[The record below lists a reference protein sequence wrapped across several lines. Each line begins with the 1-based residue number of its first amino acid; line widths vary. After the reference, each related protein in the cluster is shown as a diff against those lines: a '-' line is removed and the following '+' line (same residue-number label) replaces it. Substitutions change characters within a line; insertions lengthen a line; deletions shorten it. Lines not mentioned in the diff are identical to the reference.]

1 MSMVSMV
8 CTVETNK
15 KGRFEL
21 TPHAV
26 VTDVWGHKAAFDI
39 DSLGKYY
46 KIRSDAVQ
54 KLFMGMTLT
63 ANHYGNVVI
72 AHFSEKK
79 NLTLVNLEAIVKGKE
94 PKMSVAANF
103 VILVKSVAYPT
114 PAAIRKQLED
124 VTDVKVLF
132 PLTNITYA
140 AVNQTKQ
147 PNRIALKMERD
158 VAVNIAN
165 ILGSNGTVAEVI
177 DDATGEVVHTSVVFG
192 VGAPGAPAAPAKK
205 VEVKEAIEPDYFYVP
220 DSLRHISAAVYALR
234 QRNPESKTA
243 ILISGPSG
251 FGKTA
256 FAIPLAKVLGMGVG
270 FFDMSLLV
278 DTEDLFGGR
287 QIENGSTIFR
297 FNSFVEMVE
306 AGNNIIVL
314 DETNRT
320 IASALNAALG
330 LLDWRG
336 TAIVHGR
343 KIVVGPGTVFVATR
357 NVGNEYAGTH
367 NSDAAFTSRFAFSAV
382 IDSIPVTEEVKLLMK
397 RTGVAQEEAVRIV
410 KTANSVREQREL
422 GVNVSPRNTLE
433 IAGLVAAGVHVR
445 CAYQWNVL
453 LKIEDD
459 STRAQTETLFNRQL
473 GIEYGTAA
481 ASLKNIF

>member
-94 PKMSVAANF
+94 PKMSVAAKF
-103 VILVKSVAYPT
+103 VILVKAVAYPT
-114 PAAIRKQLED
+114 PAGIRKQLED
-124 VTDVKVLF
+124 VNDVKVLF
-132 PLTNITYA
+132 SLTNITYA

-147 PNRIALKMERD
+147 PSRIALKMEES
-158 VAVNIAN
+158 VAIRIAD
-165 ILGSNGTVAEVI
+165 ILGTNGTVAEVI
-177 DDATGEVVHTSVVFG
+177 NDETGEVVHTSVV
-192 VGAPGAPAAPAKK
+192 ASAKSAAPAAKK
-205 VEVKEAIEPDYFYVP
+205 VEVKEEIDADYFYVP

-234 QRNPESKTA
+234 QRSAANKTA

-343 KIVVGPGTVFVATR
+343 KIVVGPGTLFIATR

-367 NSDAAFTSRFAFSAV
+367 SSDAAFTSRFAFSAV
-382 IDSIPVTEEVKLLMK
+382 IDSMPVDEEIKLLMK
-397 RTGVAQEEAVRIV
+397 RTGVTKEAAAQIV
-410 KTANSVREQREL
+410 KVANSARDQRDL
-422 GVNVSPRNTLE
+422 GVNISPRNTLE
-433 IAGLVAAGVHVR
+433 VAGLVAAGVHVR

-459 STRAQTETLFNRQL
+459 STRAQVETLFNRQL
-473 GIEYGTAA
+473 GIEYGAAA